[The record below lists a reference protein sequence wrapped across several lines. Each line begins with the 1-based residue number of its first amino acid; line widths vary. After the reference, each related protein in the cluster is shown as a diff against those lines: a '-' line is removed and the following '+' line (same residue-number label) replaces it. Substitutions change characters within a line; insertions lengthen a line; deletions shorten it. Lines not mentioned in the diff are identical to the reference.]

1 MSPGD
6 RYIAFLIKTWLKV
19 EALSRTKWK
28 CLLYLD
34 ITEDTHNIHGSY
46 VQQHVLRHD
55 QETDTRNLRS
65 KVEESA
71 LLSALTALGFVL
83 IERDANSYI
92 VEYQDCY
99 VGRIYVKEIYRVK

>member
-1 MSPGD
+1 MTASD
-6 RYIAFLIKTWLKV
+6 RYTAFLIKAWLKV

-55 QETDTRNLRS
+55 QETDTRNLRY
-65 KVEESA
+65 KLDEPE
-71 LLSALTALGFVL
+71 LLSTLTALGFVL
-83 IERDANSYI
+83 IERDSNSYI
-92 VEYQDCY
+92 LEYQDCY
-99 VGRIYVKEIYRVK
+99 VGRIYVKEIYRV